1 MSADRQFGRYTILR
15 ELGRGGMATVYVA
28 HDPRF
33 EREVAIKVLPR
44 QFTHDPRFLDRFRQ
58 EARTIA
64 ALEHFAIVPV
74 YDFGEH
80 DDAPFL
86 VMRYMRGGSLRR
98 QMHGRPLPLD
108 EVVRIVDRL
117 APALD
122 KAHARGVIHRDLK
135 PDNVLFDEDGEPYLS
150 DFGIARMAEAT
161 HTMTIVGT
169 PAYMSPEQV
178 QGDQTLDGRSD
189 TYALGVMLFEL
200 LSGRQ
205 PYEAPTPTKQMM
217 KHVLEPIPDILAANP
232 ALPNG
237 MQTII
242 DRVMAKDRAERY
254 ATTAELAAALRDVA
268 SSPVRAPALEVH
280 VDESAVELEE
290 DSDRGPDTLIEGLP
304 GASPA
309 KPSARGVPIRASFA
323 SSRSANG
330 DVPKTISERFSVPA
344 WLWWGGA
351 IVVLALVVWGVGA
364 ALNGGGGGGTGEP
377 AVDVPAP
384 AEEAAAVEPSAT
396 ATLAPTRTVRPTA
409 TQDPDVPQPDPAL
422 SSRWL
427 RPADGMTM
435 VYVPGGTF
443 AMGSEDGDSDERP
456 VHDVTLDGFW
466 IDRTEVTNGQYE
478 KCVADGACDRSETA
492 NDPDFNGK
500 DYPVVGVSWYDAKA
514 YCEWAGGRLPTEAEW
529 EYAARG
535 PDGTAYPWGNFGARC
550 TRAQLWQCDGQTIP
564 VGSLR
569 AGESWVGAQDMAGNV
584 WEWVND
590 WYSDDYYRNSPE
602 RNPQGPSSGGSK
614 VLRGGSWN
622 YNVQS
627 VRSAYRFNNVP
638 TDSLNYVGFRC
649 TQE

>member
-98 QMHGRPLPLD
+98 RMHGRPLPLD

-178 QGDQTLDGRSD
+178 QGDQKLDGRSD

-200 LSGRQ
+200 LTGRQ

-232 ALPNG
+232 ALPDG

-290 DSDRGPDTLIEGLP
+290 DSDRGPDTLIEALS
-304 GASPA
+304 GASAA

-330 DVPKTISERFSVPA
+330 DSSQSMSKEPTVPVWPLLA
-344 WLWWGGA
+344 GA
-351 IVVLALVVWGVGA
+351 AITLVLVVWLIGA
-364 ALNGGGGGGTGEP
+364 AQNGNGGGSET
-377 AVDVPAP
+377 V
-384 AEEAAAVEPSAT
+384 AT
-396 ATLAPTRTVRPTA
+396 QGAISTLAPTSK
-409 TQDPDVPQPDPAL
+409 TQSVVTPKPDAPPDPAL
-422 SSRWL
+422 GSTWL

-443 AMGSEDGDSDERP
+443 AMGSEDGFADEQP

-478 KCVADGACDRSETA
+478 ECVTDGACNRSGYA
-492 NDPDFNGK
+492 DDPVFNGK

-535 PDGTAYPWGNFGARC
+535 PESFDFPWGNTFAGENLNFCDTNCEIEDSRDETADDGYAR
-550 TRAQLWQCDGQTIP
+550 TAP
-564 VGSLR
+564 VGTYP

-590 WYSDDYYRNSPE
+590 WYDADYYRNSPE
-602 RNPQGPSSGGSK
+602 RNPHGPSSGEVK
-614 VLRGGSWN
+614 VLRGGSWSSVGQ
-622 YNVQS
+622 Y
-627 VRSAYRFNNVP
+627 VRSANRNDLDP
-638 TDSLNYVGFRC
+638 TNSYINLGFRC